1 MTAQDKFRK
10 APPAPARRPG
20 QAGAFPGQPAKASRP
35 QRTDAGKPRQSSGH
49 GRRNRGF
56 VPDAEALGSWERDP
70 AKLPQEDFSVHLAPR
85 GFLGTLLEELG
96 ERTVTVF
103 GRLVL
108 AEGTEPAA
116 WAQTSWPNPRWMPVK
131 SIKDAASQLA
141 AIQRNWRA
149 HRPELVQGCNRRMAL
164 VEEALPHISQRPLA
178 FGDPAPT
185 APLGAFTLWTP
196 GLMLAA
202 SRTTSPFPDG
212 EVHFEENRTDP
223 PGRAYL
229 KLWESFTLLGRRP
242 GPGDLC
248 IDLGAAPGSWTWVLA
263 GLGARVFSIDKA
275 PLDEAIAR
283 RPNVSHCIGSGFGL
297 EPSSVGKVD
306 WLFSDMIC
314 YPARLLALVRQWMA
328 QGCMRRALCTL
339 KFQAGTDHETARAF
353 AAIPGSRLRH
363 LSCNRHELTW
373 FWEAGPEN

>member
-1 MTAQDKFRK
+1 M
-10 APPAPARRPG
+10 
-20 QAGAFPGQPAKASRP
+20 
-35 QRTDAGKPRQSSGH
+35 
-49 GRRNRGF
+49 
-56 VPDAEALGSWERDP
+56 
-70 AKLPQEDFSVHLAPR
+70 APR

-96 ERTVTVF
+96 DRTVTVF

-108 AEGTEPAA
+108 AEGMEPAA
-116 WAQTSWPNPRWMPVK
+116 WAQTSWLNPRWMPVK
-131 SIKDAASQLA
+131 SIKDAAAQLA

-149 HRPELVQGCNRRMAL
+149 HRPELIQGCSRRMAL
-164 VEEALPHISQRPLA
+164 VEEALPHLSQRPLK

-196 GLMLAA
+196 SLMLAA
-202 SRTTSPFPDG
+202 SQTTSPFPDG
-212 EVHFEENRTDP
+212 EVHFEENKTEP

-283 RPNVSHCIGSGFGL
+283 RPNVSHCLGSGFGL
-297 EPSSVGKVD
+297 EPSSVGQVD

-328 QGCMRRALCTL
+328 QGSMRRALCTL
-339 KFQAGTDHETARAF
+339 KFQSDTDHETARAF

-373 FWEAGPEN
+373 FWEADPEN